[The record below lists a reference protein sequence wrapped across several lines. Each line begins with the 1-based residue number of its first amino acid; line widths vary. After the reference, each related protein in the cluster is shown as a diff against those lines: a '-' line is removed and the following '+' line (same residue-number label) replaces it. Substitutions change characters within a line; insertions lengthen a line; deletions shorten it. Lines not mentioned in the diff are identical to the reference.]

1 MTQADPVMGSRDL
14 ARNSSP
20 LPLASGPS
28 PAVAA
33 LLRVVHTYPRAGL
46 TLRRV
51 DAGHPEEGLAHRAAT
66 LASLAV
72 EALAFLAGEA
82 RCDHLA
88 DSLWEQVTA
97 LEDAPAIRAPVFDAA
112 DRAAQLA
119 DHRYDC
125 DAEDRTFSRGRYA
138 PEGRA

>member
-1 MTQADPVMGSRDL
+1 MTQALPGMGLRAD
-14 ARNSSP
+14 ARNP
-20 LPLASGPS
+20 LRQGPS

-33 LLRVVHTYPRAGL
+33 LLRVVHTFPRADL

-51 DAGHPEEGLAHRAAT
+51 DDGHPEECLAHRAAT
-66 LASLAV
+66 LASLAT

-82 RCDHLA
+82 RCDHLSE
-88 DSLWEQVTA
+88 SLWEQVSA
-97 LEDAPAIRAPVFDAA
+97 LEDAPAIRAPVSDAA

-125 DAEDRTFSRGRYA
+125 DAEDRAFGWGQYA